1 MRHALEREAAELER
15 SRVNLEAD
23 SQAVKERERENRLTK
38 RSTPAQTSD
47 EPMRLFGDRERNK
60 PLPLSDMELSDS
72 DSSDCLGRLEYA
84 VDPATGAS
92 LQLVDSFVFV
102 CAHYSLIK
110 SLFCVA
116 H

>member
-23 SQAVKERERENRLTK
+23 SQAVKERERENRHTK
-38 RSTPAQTSD
+38 RVAQTSD

-92 LQLVDSFVFV
+92 LQLVLTALCS
-102 CAHYSLIK
+102 
-110 SLFCVA
+110 CVYIIL
-116 H
+116 